1 MFKIEWM
8 HTMLFNFNDEKMVV
22 RLNDQ
27 KQQTMTFE
35 NAEFYNQFKEI
46 HGDLAPKENPFLD
59 FSNSFGFV
67 PRATVVQEASAAKP
81 FDPEKEALEQKTYMQ
96 FEMFKEKFN
105 FFLGSNWVRH
115 SMCLELDQNNSLKGF
130 ETDLWQVTI

>member
-1 MFKIEWM
+1 
-8 HTMLFNFNDEKMVV
+8 MLFNFNDEKMIV

-105 FFLGSNWVRH
+105 FFLSP
-115 SMCLELDQNNSLKGF
+115 LELCHRLNSFQFQLKCF
-130 ETDLWQVTI
+130 PSLILH